1 MVELIRAMH
10 FTAFPP
16 QMAFLSQHTMFPI
29 CIATNSNSS
38 SEFREICRNKYFQIK
53 SYSQFLLS
61 IKQPNLMSA
70 FDMLGNN

>member
-1 MVELIRAMH
+1 MELIGVVH

-16 QMAFLSQHTMFPI
+16 QKAFLSQHSRFPI

-38 SEFREICRNKYFQIK
+38 SEFRKILGNKYFQIK

-61 IKQPNLMSA
+61 INQPNLMSA
-70 FDMLGNN
+70 FDMLKNN